1 MISQAGELTPHLKSE
16 EQPEDWDANPV
27 KVVNMFFY
35 IDILV
40 NIYKLIMI
48 AIVDTSQA
56 QSSSPSPDHNHLPD
70 HKQPLQGARQLLLC
84 LSGNGRGKG
93 CLC

>member
-1 MISQAGELTPHLKSE
+1 MIFQAGELTPHLKSE

-27 KVVNMFFY
+27 KVVNMLF

-40 NIYKLIMI
+40 NIYKLI
-48 AIVDTSQA
+48 AIVDTSQT
-56 QSSSPSPDHNHLPD
+56 QSASPSPDHNHLPD

>member
-1 MISQAGELTPHLKSE
+1 MIFQAGELTPHLKSE

-40 NIYKLIMI
+40 NI
-48 AIVDTSQA
+48 AIVYFTSTIVIPITRS
-56 QSSSPSPDHNHLPD
+56 QSSS
-70 HKQPLQGARQLLLC
+70 
-84 LSGNGRGKG
+84 
-93 CLC
+93 